1 MWSLCHCHVA
11 IDARH
16 FIGAPIINIISKKH
30 GNPKKCGLLVHRLYA
45 RRAPEGSPCPF
56 PKEPSMRIAGRRIL
70 FEGSPSFS
78 ASPPFPLDYTSLPST
93 NVTVLPLYR
102 PAFDFVPAYR
112 AL

>member
-1 MWSLCHCHVA
+1 MWSLCHCHVT

-16 FIGAPIINIISKKH
+16 FIGAPIINIISKKQA
-30 GNPKKCGLLVHRLYA
+30 NPRKYEWLVHRLYA

-70 FEGSPSFS
+70 FEGSPSSS
-78 ASPPFPLDYTSLPST
+78 ASLPFLLGYTSLPDT
-93 NVTVLPLYR
+93 NATVLPLCR
-102 PAFDFVPAYR
+102 PASDFAPAYI

>member
-11 IDARH
+11 TNVRH
-16 FIGAPIINIISKKH
+16 FIGAPVINIISKKH
-30 GNPKKCGLLVHRLYA
+30 GNPRKYELLVHRLYV
-45 RRAPEGSPCPF
+45 RRALEGSPCPF

-78 ASPPFPLDYTSLPST
+78 ASLPFLLGYTSLPST
-93 NVTVLPLYR
+93 NATVLPLCR
-102 PAFDFVPAYR
+102 PAFDFVPAYI